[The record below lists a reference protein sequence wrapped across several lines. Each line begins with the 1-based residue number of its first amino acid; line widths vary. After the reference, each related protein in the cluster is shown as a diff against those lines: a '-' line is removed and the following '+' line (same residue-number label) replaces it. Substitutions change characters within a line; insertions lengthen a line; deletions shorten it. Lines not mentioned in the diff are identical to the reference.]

1 MFQQYAI
8 QKILT
13 LDPKTLIGLKKK
25 DILCIFMQVLT
36 KRELRVVI
44 LRLYKIDFKKVTR
57 QRKSLYIKK
66 GSIEEDYTNL

>member
-36 KRELRVVI
+36 KTELQVVI

>member
-1 MFQQYAI
+1 
-8 QKILT
+8 
-13 LDPKTLIGLKKK
+13 
-25 DILCIFMQVLT
+25 MQVLT
-36 KRELRVVI
+36 KTELQVVI